1 MIVSIVCFA
10 DLLVEMCVFES
21 VAHGFI
27 SLISMFFPFAVGV
40 EHGVYFELCLIE
52 GC

>member
-1 MIVSIVCFA
+1 MIVSIRCF
-10 DLLVEMCVFES
+10 DELFVEMCVFES
-21 VAHGFI
+21 AAHGFI

-40 EHGVYFELCLIE
+40 EHGVYFELCFSE